1 MKTKQILFGILIIV
15 LFLLPWFN
23 TDLQNEFSVPKVS
36 QEDVTFF
43 EINPCKISLVQFI
56 TSNVESIYQN
66 HFYFRANDKSSIKCF
81 GRVSGV
87 TVIQGEEL
95 QTQFFISVGTNPL
108 INLVLQGLFWILILS
123 LIPKSKVSLKNYKF
137 KNISIFL
144 ISYFFAYSIYAESR
158 YYEASLYEFNFRSL
172 SSYFLIFLVFLLISK
187 NLIDSYQLRSENI
200 INFLPFIY
208 LFTFIFSGF
217 NYSLLGAIFVYLGLV
232 SFLSGESKSKFNFV
246 YISLSI
252 WWLINSNGSYYFK
265 VGKLRGFTSSI
276 YEFNANLLWIIFI
289 YFLLLGIY
297 KYYIDNRKRFKLEIF
312 TKNLSLSAMMMMIAG
327 IMSSNSPI
335 INFYNY
341 YFLGLQ
347 RYGEEKNTPFAFS
360 EDVYELKISWRG
372 IFPSSE
378 TVGEFYGL
386 VLLILLFWIIKRNEI
401 RTIDYLGIISASL
414 GLYFSDNRTAI
425 VLVFVF
431 SLIYVYLIFFKNL
444 LNTKFVFILI
454 ALFSTGLLVFLLND
468 SSYKFISNSIIS
480 QSSVFQYD
488 SIYSSYLRLLNS
500 GQETGTLFSSIFS
513 FFSMIAFFLNRSEMW
528 GLFFARYNPTF
539 MELLFGSGPMN
550 FGQLYGEVVINNP
563 ESFLLPHSSILSLI
577 LFIGII
583 PFFLLVLMFL
593 YILILNKN
601 NYEFVLISTYIFTNI
616 LKNDSINYLV
626 VFIFYSF
633 LYLFFKNK
641 RNKSIFR

>member
-1 MKTKQILFGILIIV
+1 MKTKQILFGILVIL

-23 TDLQNEFSVPKVS
+23 TDLQNEYSVPKVS

-43 EINPCKISLVQFI
+43 EINPCKISLIQFMF
-56 TSNVESIYQN
+56 SNVESIYQN
-66 HFYFRANDKSSIKCF
+66 HFYFRANDKSSMKCF
-81 GRVSGV
+81 GRITGV
-87 TVIQGEEL
+87 TVIQGDEL

-108 INLVLQGLFWILILS
+108 INLILQGLFWIL
-123 LIPKSKVSLKNYKF
+123 LISIVPKSKNSLSNYKF

-144 ISYFFAYSIYAESR
+144 VSYLFVYSIYAESR
-158 YYEASLYEFNFRSL
+158 YYESSFYEFNFASL
-172 SSYFLIFLVFLLISK
+172 RSYFLIFLAFLLISK
-187 NLIDSYQLRSENI
+187 NLIDVYDLRSENM

-217 NYSLLGAIFVYLGLV
+217 NYSLLGALFVYLGLI
-232 SFLSGESKSKFNFV
+232 SFFNGESKSKFNFLYV
-246 YISLSI
+246 SLSI
-252 WWLINSNGSYYFK
+252 WWLINSNGSFYFN
-265 VGKLRGFTSSI
+265 VGKLRGFTSSV

-297 KYYIDNRKRFKLEIF
+297 KFYSENKQRFKLEIF
-312 TKNLSLSAMMMMIAG
+312 TKNLSLTATIMLLAG
-327 IMSSNSPI
+327 IMSSNSPM

-386 VLLILLFWIIKRNEI
+386 VLLILLFWIIKSNKIRN
-401 RTIDYLGIISASL
+401 IDYIGVISASL
-414 GLYFSDNRTAI
+414 GLYFSDNRTTI
-425 VLVFVF
+425 VLVFLF
-431 SLIYVYLIFFKNL
+431 SLMYVYLKFFKNIF
-444 LNTKFVFILI
+444 NTKFILLLI
-454 ALFSTGLLVFLLND
+454 ATFFVGFMIFLLND
-468 SSYKFISNSIIS
+468 TSYKFISNSIIS

-488 SIYSSYLRLLNS
+488 SIYSSYLRLLNN
-500 GQETGTLFSSIFS
+500 GQETGSLLSRVFG

-550 FGQLYGEVVINNP
+550 FGQIYGEVVINNP
-563 ESFLLPHSSILSLI
+563 ESFLLPHSSVLSLI

-583 PFFLLVLMFL
+583 PLSLLTLVFI
-593 YILILNKN
+593 YILILNKK
-601 NYEFVLISTYIFTNI
+601 NYEFVLLTTYIIINI

-626 VFIFYSF
+626 VFVFYC
-633 LYLFFKNK
+633 LIYLLFKNSRK
-641 RNKSIFR
+641 KSIFR

>member
-232 SFLSGESKSKFNFV
+232 SFLNGESKSKFNFV

-626 VFIFYSF
+626 AFIFYSF

>member
-1 MKTKQILFGILIIV
+1 MKTKQILFGILVILI
-15 LFLLPWFN
+15 FLLPWFN
-23 TDLQNEFSVPKVS
+23 TDLQNNYSIPKVS
-36 QEDVTFF
+36 QEDITFF
-43 EINPCKISLVQFI
+43 EINPCKISIVQFM

-66 HFYFRANDKSSIKCF
+66 HFYFRANDKSSMKCF
-81 GRVSGV
+81 GRITGV
-87 TVIQGEEL
+87 TVIQGDEL

-123 LIPKSKVSLKNYKF
+123 LVPKSKNSLSNYKF

-144 ISYFFAYSIYAESR
+144 VSYLFTYSVYAESR
-158 YYEASLYEFNFRSL
+158 YYEASLYEFNFASL
-172 SSYFLIFLVFLLISK
+172 RSYFLIFLAFLLISK
-187 NLIDSYQLRSENI
+187 NLIDIYHLRSENI
-200 INFLPFIY
+200 INFVPFIY

-217 NYSLLGAIFVYLGLV
+217 NYSFFAALFVYLGLI
-232 SFLSGESKSKFNFV
+232 SFFNGESKSKFNFI

-252 WWLINSNGSYYFK
+252 WWLINSNGSFYFN
-265 VGKLRGFTSSI
+265 VGKLRGFTSSV
-276 YEFNANLLWIIFI
+276 YEFNANFSWIIFI

-297 KYYIDNRKRFKLEIF
+297 KFYSENRQRFKLELF
-312 TKNLSLSAMMMMIAG
+312 SKNLSLTAIMMMLTG

-386 VLLILLFWIIKRNEI
+386 VLLILLFWIFKSNKI
-401 RTIDYLGIISASL
+401 RTIDYIGVIAASL

-425 VLVFVF
+425 VLVFIF
-431 SLIYVYLIFFKNL
+431 SLIYIYLILFKNL
-444 LNTKFVFILI
+444 FNSKFMLFLI
-454 ALFSTGLLVFLLND
+454 AIVSIGLLIFLLND
-468 SSYKFISNSIIS
+468 NSYKFISNSIIS
-480 QSSVFQYD
+480 QSFVFQYD

-500 GQETGTLFSSIFS
+500 GQETGSLFSSVFG

-583 PFFLLVLMFL
+583 PLILLTVMFV
-593 YILILNKN
+593 YILILNKK
-601 NYEFVLISTYIFTNI
+601 NYEFVLLSMYIITNI
-616 LKNDSINYLV
+616 LKNDSINYFV
-626 VFIFYSF
+626 VFVFYCL
-633 LYLFFKNK
+633 LYLLFKNNSK
-641 RNKSIFR
+641 KTIFR